1 MNDQEIRML
10 KRKRELCKSHIS
22 VTDTQL
28 ARGLQEQVASDTS
41 EWTFHEGERLRS
53 VWGNSCSEPL
63 TREQFIH
70 TRHKDGTRDH
80 TNDLLC
86 TFADMI
92 SVELTTDAEDGDLV
106 KLVVNEGEGL
116 TGRWR
121 GVRCEIYLKGPW
133 WTIKEFQKRIE
144 VDWIAFT
151 RYTVESEE
159 RARLEHRRKIVAQE
173 ILGDVYDFPVLDGEV
188 NKDDDE

>member
-1 MNDQEIRML
+1 MNDQEIKLL

-22 VTDTQL
+22 VIDSRL
-28 ARGLQEQVASDTS
+28 ARGLQAHVASDTA
-41 EWTFHEGERLRS
+41 EWTFHAGQRLRS

-70 TRHKDGTRDH
+70 TQHKDGTRDH

-86 TFADMI
+86 TFANMI
-92 SVELTTDAEDGDLV
+92 SVELVTGAEDGDLV

-121 GVRCEIYLKGPW
+121 GVRCEVYLKGPW
-133 WTIKEFQKRIE
+133 WTVNAFQERIE
-144 VDWIAFT
+144 ESWKLYTLAAAENEELIRIEKRRQVIA
-151 RYTVESEE
+151 
-159 RARLEHRRKIVAQE
+159 QQ
-173 ILGDVYDFPVLDGEV
+173 ILDGVYDFPVLDGEV